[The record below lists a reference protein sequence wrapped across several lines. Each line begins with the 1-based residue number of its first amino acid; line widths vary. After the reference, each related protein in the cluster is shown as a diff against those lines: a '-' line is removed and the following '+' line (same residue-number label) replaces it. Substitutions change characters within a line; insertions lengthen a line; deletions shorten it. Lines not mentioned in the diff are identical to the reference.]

1 MLYAGLIGLGPQWE
15 DCYRPALLKL
25 RQRLRIR
32 SVYAPVI
39 TQAEQVSAE
48 LGCDVAPGL
57 MALMERNDVRALLV
71 LDTAWYGGV
80 PAQLA
85 CLAGKP
91 AYLAGPLFHRVPVA
105 DHLLLRAAQ
114 AGVTLMP
121 DFAHRY
127 TPATSRLRELI
138 ATRLG
143 RPLTIAVDLP
153 LAANPAEENG
163 TPSTG
168 ACQTLAATIDW
179 CTNLVGTPPAA
190 VRGAAKGDRAANP
203 NFGLTEIQVE
213 FRRPA
218 AGGEAATATIRL
230 DSRATSTALPT
241 GPDMAAIGLGA
252 CVQCAKGTAW
262 LESTQHLT
270 WESSKE
276 KARESLT
283 TDRPAV
289 EVMLDHFTRRIVGGL
304 IPVPTLEE
312 LWRAFQL
319 AETAL
324 DGIAAR

>member
-1 MLYAGLIGLGPQWE
+1 
-15 DCYRPALLKL
+15 LKL

-39 TQAEQVSAE
+39 TQTEQAAAE

-71 LDTAWYGGV
+71 LDTAWHGGV

-85 CLAGKP
+85 CLTGKP
-91 AYLAGPLFHRVPVA
+91 AYLAGPLFHRAPMT

-138 ATRLG
+138 ATKLG

-153 LAANPAEENG
+153 LAVNFAEENG
-163 TPSTG
+163 PLSTG
-168 ACQTLAATIDW
+168 TCQALAATIDW

-190 VRGAAKGDRAANP
+190 VRAATKGAGDATAKV
-203 NFGLTEIQVE
+203 GLTELLVE

-218 AGGEAATATIRL
+218 AGGAATIATLRF
-230 DSRATSTALPT
+230 DSRATSTALAT
-241 GPDMAAIGLGA
+241 EPDAGTIGLKA
-252 CVQCAKGTAW
+252 CVRCAKGTAW
-262 LESTQHLT
+262 LESTQQLT
-270 WESSKE
+270 WESS
-276 KARESLT
+276 ADRAHESLT

-289 EVMLDHFTRRIVGGL
+289 EVMLDHFTRRVVGGL
-304 IPVPTLEE
+304 IPVPTLED
-312 LWRAFQL
+312 LCRASQL

-324 DGIAAR
+324 DGIAASRSA

>member
-1 MLYAGLIGLGPQWE
+1 MLYAGLIGFGPQWE
-15 DCYRPALLKL
+15 DRYRPALLKL
-25 RQRLRIR
+25 RQRLRVR

-39 TQAEQVSAE
+39 SHAELVAGE
-48 LGCDVAPGL
+48 LGCEVAPGL
-57 MALMERNDVRALLV
+57 LALMERNDVQALLV
-71 LDTAWYGGV
+71 LDTAWYAGV

-85 CLAGKP
+85 CLVGKP
-91 AYLAGPLFHRVPVA
+91 AYLGGPLFQRIPVA

-121 DFAHRY
+121 DFEHRY

-153 LAANPAEENG
+153 LPANPDEANRPF
-163 TPSTG
+163 PSG
-168 ACQTLAATIDW
+168 ACESLAATIDW
-179 CTNLVGTPPAA
+179 CTSLVGTPPAA
-190 VRGAAKGDRAANP
+190 VRAAVKRADASATNA
-203 NFGLTEIQVE
+203 GMTEIQVE

-218 AGGEAATATIRL
+218 AGGDAATATIRL
-230 DSRATSTALPT
+230 DSRATTPAQPT
-241 GPDMAAIGLGA
+241 GLDAAAISLRA

-262 LESTQHLT
+262 LESPQQVN

-276 KARESLT
+276 RAHESLHS
-283 TDRPAV
+283 DRPAV
-289 EVMLDHFTRRIVGGL
+289 EVMLDHFTRRVVGGL

-312 LWRAFQL
+312 LCRAFQL

-324 DGIAAR
+324 GGVSAR